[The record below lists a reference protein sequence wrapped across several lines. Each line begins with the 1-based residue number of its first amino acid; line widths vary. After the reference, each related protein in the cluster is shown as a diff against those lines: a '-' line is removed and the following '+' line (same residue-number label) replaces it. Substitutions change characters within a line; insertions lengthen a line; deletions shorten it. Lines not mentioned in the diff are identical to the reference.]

1 MSIASEISRIKGNVS
16 ASYTVCRELGATMP
30 TVADQDSDHLA
41 DTINTITG
49 GGPAPAPAVEKDV
62 NFYDFDGTLLYSYTL
77 QEAAALS
84 ALPALPT
91 HTNLVSPEWNYT
103 LEDMQEALTSGYP
116 ALDIGA
122 TYQTKDD
129 KTRLYLQGV
138 KSSELNGWGLRLRF
152 ARGTVT
158 VTINGVDVATETNSS
173 NSGNSYTLNFNL
185 PPAPT
190 YPADYVVEVA
200 FTYVN
205 SYSKFFLGR
214 TDNSF
219 HSIFGDDYE
228 KLSKLV
234 RIDVDKYA
242 NISSCA
248 FQSALSLETV
258 VLSRHIT
265 GDSEYTISSQGFW
278 CCPRLKAVIFNKN
291 VKFALQAFN
300 YCTALKTVVFAPY
313 MTFGSL
319 SFQYCTSIKRV
330 IFPRNLIA
338 SSLSQVFIFCSSLN
352 ILVFPT
358 DKTTT
363 YVQMFTN
370 CANIYRV
377 IIPSNI
383 TTIGNSVFTNCY
395 GLKLLDLTSYRDPN
409 NIPTLQNTGALQ
421 GTPSDGA
428 ILVYNQAMLDAFT
441 AATNW
446 SSYASRFQKQN

>member
-1 MSIASEISRIKGNVS
+1 MADKRQHLLDLAK
-16 ASYTVCRELGATMP
+16 TVKAKKFVNQYCKENDGAMP
-30 TVADQDSDHLA
+30 
-41 DTINTITG
+41 
-49 GGPAPAPAVEKDV
+49 
-62 NFYDFDGTLLYSYTL
+62 
-77 QEAAALS
+77 ALS
-84 ALPALPT
+84 LIKE
-91 HTNLVSPEWNYT
+91 HK
-103 LEDMQEALTSGYP
+103 ALTP
-116 ALDIGA
+116 EEEAKI
-122 TYQTKDD
+122 
-129 KTRLYLQGV
+129 
-138 KSSELNGWGLRLRF
+138 
-152 ARGTVT
+152 
-158 VTINGVDVATETNSS
+158 
-173 NSGNSYTLNFNL
+173 
-185 PPAPT
+185 
-190 YPADYVVEVA
+190 DYIVEVA

-214 TDNSF
+214 NDSSYFSVLGN
-219 HSIFGDDYE
+219 DYE

-242 NISSCA
+242 NISSYA

-363 YVQMFTN
+363 YDQMFTN
-370 CANIYRV
+370 CVNIYRA
-377 IIPSNI
+377 IMPSNI
-383 TTIGNSVFTNCY
+383 TTIGNSVFMNCY

-409 NIPTLQNTGALQ
+409 NIPTLQNIGALQ
-421 GTPSDGA
+421 GTPSDGV